1 MEGCAKPAGGAPMF
15 RLIRLNPP
23 NGWNAVVWELA
34 IVVLGVVIA
43 LGAQQAVET
52 FRWRGEV
59 RRTEEALTIEIAESI
74 VHASERQMVGRCLS
88 DRLTY
93 LIGKVSSN
101 RPWKGDPM
109 PMQPTAT
116 AIRTVVKSVPAAY
129 RTPNRKWNDNVWE
142 AAQNGGVFNHMPR
155 ERVAAF
161 SKIYAIME
169 GLRKDNEFEHQVFPQ
184 LLYLSFDTELD
195 PAARQQALA
204 ALGRLDWLNATTL
217 VDGQRLIDEVR
228 AMRLDFSR
236 TGLIRE
242 VTERERTQ
250 RAFRGKCVQ
259 HFKVQL

>member
-1 MEGCAKPAGGAPMF
+1 MPIKLPTP
-15 RLIRLNPP
+15 L
-23 NGWNAVVWELA
+23 NGWRVFAGEVGV
-34 IVVLGVVIA
+34 IVLGVLIA

-52 FRWRGEV
+52 LRWRDEV

-101 RPWKGDPM
+101 EGTWKGDPM

-116 AIRTVVKSVPAAY
+116 AIRTVVKSVPASY

-195 PAARQQALA
+195 AAARQQALA

-236 TGLIRE
+236 TGLTRE
-242 VTERERTQ
+242 VAEVERTQ

-259 HFKVQL
+259 RFKVQL